1 MNLIN
6 KTELDKIIHKK
17 QLEKYSD
24 EIFNELV
31 NIANNGLEN
40 KIKELKNKER
50 IDKNN
55 DNKPRI
61 KANEYLSKIEI
72 ESLPK
77 WVKNDIDN
85 AFIVGSS
92 KQIIQLKNGK
102 KYHLKNKL
110 NDLSGAEW
118 NYFLNSV
125 LCTRY
130 KTKGEE
136 SYAHD
141 IRKAHPS
148 PKPPQLMKDIICFFT
163 KENELVFDYF
173 AGADLSVNLYPYG
186 YPFSFVANQIH
197 QFILIFKKT

>member
-77 WVKNDIDN
+77 
-85 AFIVGSS
+85 
-92 KQIIQLKNGK
+92 
-102 KYHLKNKL
+102 
-110 NDLSGAEW
+110 
-118 NYFLNSV
+118 
-125 LCTRY
+125 
-130 KTKGEE
+130 
-136 SYAHD
+136 
-141 IRKAHPS
+141 
-148 PKPPQLMKDIICFFT
+148 
-163 KENELVFDYF
+163 
-173 AGADLSVNLYPYG
+173 
-186 YPFSFVANQIH
+186 
-197 QFILIFKKT
+197 